1 MTKET
6 NEHHRMRQMA
16 RIIKLAFLIR
26 NNPKKYSRPALAEHF
41 NVNKATI
48 QRDINLLKEMG
59 IEIKV
64 QGKQGYVIESGFDF
78 MEKPEDEKN
87 TSA

>member
-26 NNPKKYSRPALAEHF
+26 YNPKEYTRPALAEHF
-41 NVNKATI
+41 KVNKGTI
-48 QRDINLLKEMG
+48 QRDINLLREMG
-59 IEIKV
+59 IDIKA
-64 QGKQGYVIESGFDF
+64 QGKRGYVILSGFDF